1 LYCSLY
7 SRVRLHT
14 LHSFPT
20 RRSSDLSNME
30 QFLGLTSTQLSSVAY
45 AQGAVN
51 VVANENELQAWMSSS
66 EYVWVKANGI
76 AGIRKLRGEEI
87 SNRARQCLNNYVQL
101 GFRLGT

>member
-1 LYCSLY
+1 
-7 SRVRLHT
+7 
-14 LHSFPT
+14 
-20 RRSSDLSNME
+20 ME